1 MSALLLWGAGGH
13 GKVVLDCALMSAHF
27 SPIAFLDDAP
37 GVEFR
42 AHKVLGGRDQV
53 PSATHLGFSV
63 YLVSIGNN
71 RVRACC
77 FEMCGKH
84 GLQPVTIVHPSA
96 IISQSA
102 AVSPGTVVMPR
113 AVINAGSVIGNDC
126 IINTGAI
133 VEHDCRIGDHVHIS
147 PGVLLGGAVTVRDYA
162 HIGIGAIILP
172 GIEIGEGAMVGA
184 GAVVRESVPVGV
196 TVVGIP
202 ARSLVRKAISSEL

>member
-1 MSALLLWGAGGH
+1 
-13 GKVVLDCALMSAHF
+13 
-27 SPIAFLDDAP
+27 
-37 GVEFR
+37 
-42 AHKVLGGRDQV
+42 
-53 PSATHLGFSV
+53 
-63 YLVSIGNN
+63 
-71 RVRACC
+71 
-77 FEMCGKH
+77 
-84 GLQPVTIVHPSA
+84 
-96 IISQSA
+96 
-102 AVSPGTVVMPR
+102 
-113 AVINAGSVIGNDC
+113 
-126 IINTGAI
+126 